1 MNKITDLENKRNLLM
16 VKIKKED
23 IRLDSLST
31 FSYFLLSKSLEIK
44 LDSFSFSK
52 EITSFPETL
61 PLTEIA
67 KKENGQK

>member
-1 MNKITDLENKRNLLM
+1 MNKINELENKRSLLI

-31 FSYFLLSKSLEIK
+31 FSYSLLSKNLKIV
-44 LDSFSFSK
+44 DSFSFSK
-52 EITSFPETL
+52 EIASFSETS

-67 KKENGQK
+67 KKENGKK